1 MLFTSHLPADIIK
14 APIIAPPSAMMI
26 SDDCLINTG
35 QKVAGNQRADLRGIV
50 PNKKK
55 IDVRHV
61 F

>member
-1 MLFTSHLPADIIK
+1 MFFTSHLPADFIK
-14 APIIAPPSAMMI
+14 VPIIAPPSAMMI
-26 SDDCLINTG
+26 SDDCLINTS

>member
-1 MLFTSHLPADIIK
+1 M
-14 APIIAPPSAMMI
+14 PIIAPPSAMMI
-26 SDDCLINTG
+26 SDDCLINTS